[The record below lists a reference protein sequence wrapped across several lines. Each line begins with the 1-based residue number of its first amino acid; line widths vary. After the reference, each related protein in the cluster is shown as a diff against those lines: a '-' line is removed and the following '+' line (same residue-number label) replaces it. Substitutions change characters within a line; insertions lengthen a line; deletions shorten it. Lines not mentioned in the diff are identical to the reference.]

1 MMKWILFILLTFIE
15 KLKNLLAH
23 EYIFFFIIT
32 DFMKTPGLNNSLKSD
47 SHLPKKW
54 FYWFQ

>member
-23 EYIFFFIIT
+23 EYIFFYHNRLYENARA
-32 DFMKTPGLNNSLKSD
+32 K
-47 SHLPKKW
+47 
-54 FYWFQ
+54 